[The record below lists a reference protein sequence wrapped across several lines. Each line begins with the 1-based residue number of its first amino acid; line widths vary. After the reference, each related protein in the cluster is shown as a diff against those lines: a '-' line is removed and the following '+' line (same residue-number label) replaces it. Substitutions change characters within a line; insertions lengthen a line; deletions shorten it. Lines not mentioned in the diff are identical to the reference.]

1 MSRILVVA
9 LQLTST
15 NMNFKFVKIILY
27 FRLTGDPKHLYR
39 ATKFADFLDTD
50 TFKNEARK
58 PDCPLSL
65 YEGWAGTLCFL
76 LDLSQPDQAHFP
88 FSEVF

>member
-1 MSRILVVA
+1 MLFLGWKLLADR
-9 LQLTST
+9 
-15 NMNFKFVKIILY
+15 NFKVTFYLSI
-27 FRLTGDPKHLYR
+27 RLTGDPKHLYR

-50 TFKNEARK
+50 TFKNGARQ

-76 LDLSQPDQAHFP
+76 LDLSRPDQAHFP
-88 FSEVF
+88 FSDVFYHSQ

>member
-1 MSRILVVA
+1 MSFSFHFIF
-9 LQLTST
+9 
-15 NMNFKFVKIILY
+15 N
-27 FRLTGDPKHLYR
+27 FRLTQDPKHLYR

-50 TFKNEARK
+50 TFRNGARQ

-76 LDLSQPDQAHFP
+76 VDLANPKQAHFP